1 MADTNIETYLNK
13 IIKSVYGKDVR
24 KAIHDAISE
33 CYSDVTSPA
42 LNEKAFKKQIEYK
55 FQELIDDGTLTN
67 LTIEDKSITSEKLS
81 NEIFSD
87 LPLPFKAYEK
97 EILYDN
103 LADISQLNSG
113 SFVNN
118 IPVKSVDGTKYFTD
132 YIDATDE
139 TLCYKGDSAN
149 SGSYVVRVYDAN
161 KTYLG
166 SAYKGMNGEI
176 GLVSE
181 QVKSINANAKYVV
194 YEYDSRMVK
203 VEISRNKAISS
214 ERLAVMGNEFS
225 KYSLETTTKMLEAK
239 FNSYS
244 EYLPVL
250 EETDYVATT
259 MMSKSQSIDF
269 YNASYYKIGTVY
281 FEKNNGVTQTITTP
295 KNCAYIRF
303 GGGNVNTFKFTGQFL
318 SEKLISPD
326 LNLVPDNFNKEV
338 FDAIAKGLG
347 ISVGK
352 DVNETYYNCTK
363 YGILP
368 ANSDNTEAMQNLINM
383 IYENGGGTI
392 WIPCGTYIFDSVASS
407 WNMTGNIT
415 ALLEMK
421 SNVSI
426 IGESINGTILKV
438 TGNTPQGAS
447 LFTQNSSYAKEV
459 LVGCKAEN
467 FTVDMSEASLTTYT
481 HRGKAFYYSGIKDC
495 IFKDLRLL
503 ETPSTSLGID
513 MLDNVVMDSVYVYKG
528 GRQWAFGGNGGAGIG
543 IGTGKWS
550 EENYIIR
557 NCVCDAC
564 GHFGIFLEDQGV
576 FSATKDKNYS
586 KGQIITNNVVRNGRH
601 YGIGVRGGKN
611 VLVSGNNIYDCKGGL
626 YTDYGAKNV
635 VFSNNLVQGST
646 EAGFNFGN
654 EDKSYPCENI
664 AVVGNTFFE
673 NAVGI
678 KSTIEPTNSQKMNNV
693 FIGNTT
699 DEV

>member
-13 IIKSVYGKDVR
+13 IIESVYGKDVR

-303 GGGNVNTFKFTGQFL
+303 GGGNANTFKFTGQFL

-586 KGQIITNNVVRNGRH
+586 KGQIITKNVVRNGRH